1 MKSFCINASL
11 LSREFTP
18 AVLGVAVA
26 VLHANNYTHLIK
38 SIINILIYLPSIRF
52 NPLSLNLIIRLMVS
66 SQSRHY
72 FTSVSNI
79 QLDYTNN
86 KKLTMIEL
94 LWSLQHLR
102 HNKPPLQ
109 SIQLQ
114 HMILTFK

>member
-26 VLHANNYTHLIK
+26 VLQTNNYIIK
-38 SIINILIYLPSIRF
+38 SKLINILVYLPSIRF
-52 NPLSLNLIIRLMVS
+52 NPLSLYLIIRFMIS
-66 SQSRHY
+66 SKSRHY
-72 FTSVSNI
+72 FTSISNR
-79 QLDYTNN
+79 QLDVNN
-86 KKLTMIEL
+86 TKLTMIEL
-94 LWSLQHLR
+94 LWNLQHLR

-109 SIQLQ
+109 STQLQ